1 MDKTHRVHQS
11 GLRVRLQAD
20 LGCNS
25 IKMAL
30 NIGGLQEVELS
41 YLGWTGEQSLW
52 PWQTWPLLESRKQSN
67 QSYLN
72 SWGSLA
78 HPKPATT
85 KLWIGHYW
93 PLKSTMRDWQPAN
106 VSVFTPGAGRA
117 VVGDCQFSQS
127 PYSSGNLHC
136 MNEQDG
142 SPSLDH
148 SSLLQGPAVQPRQQP
163 HPTWWC
169 LSCSLLVVSSTSER
183 TTWKP
188 STWALSLGILILVSW
203 AKKGEKLGI
212 AYRHHPR
219 ASIIELRKRITP
231 W

>member
-1 MDKTHRVHQS
+1 
-11 GLRVRLQAD
+11 
-20 LGCNS
+20 
-25 IKMAL
+25 
-30 NIGGLQEVELS
+30 
-41 YLGWTGEQSLW
+41 
-52 PWQTWPLLESRKQSN
+52 
-67 QSYLN
+67 
-72 SWGSLA
+72 
-78 HPKPATT
+78 
-85 KLWIGHYW
+85 
-93 PLKSTMRDWQPAN
+93 MRDWQPAN
-106 VSVFTPGAGRA
+106 VSVFTPGAGMA

-188 STWALSLGILILVSW
+188 STWALSLGILILVSR

-219 ASIIELRKRITP
+219 ASSWGRESRPDRPQGHCMAHKFLLLMVLLKFFASHGQNQNYLEAALKHLWVFLFVTQ
-231 W
+231 